1 MSTVTAVEPYGFFMT
16 RLVRRERR
24 SPHLVRLTFAGPDLA
39 GLADN
44 GYDQR
49 IKVILPRP
57 GGDPLSEFPTGP
69 DWFISWRQTPIER
82 RAVIRTYTVVTVR
95 PEAGEVDID
104 FVDHGDTGPGS
115 SFAGSG
121 AVGTEIGIWGPNAA
135 YDGAQGGLEFRHTTA
150 GTSRQL
156 VVGDLTALPAIANI
170 AAGLPD
176 TATGLICIEADADD
190 VCELPTPAGVSVRWC
205 ESADEQQQIVRAWL
219 ASLPSLGHDD
229 ATTTVV
235 TDGEEDA
242 YWEVTSDDAPAASAP
257 AVSAWIAG
265 ESGQVRALRR
275 VLVDEFDVPR
285 GAVAFMGYWREG
297 VASAG

>member
-1 MSTVTAVEPYGFFMT
+1 M
-16 RLVRRERR
+16 
-24 SPHLVRLTFAGPDLA
+24 
-39 GLADN
+39 
-44 GYDQR
+44 
-49 IKVILPRP
+49 
-57 GGDPLSEFPTGP
+57 
-69 DWFISWRQTPIER
+69 
-82 RAVIRTYTVVTVR
+82 
-95 PEAGEVDID
+95 
-104 FVDHGDTGPGS
+104 
-115 SFAGSG
+115 
-121 AVGTEIGIWGPNAA
+121 
-135 YDGAQGGLEFRHTTA
+135 
-150 GTSRQL
+150 
-156 VVGDLTALPAIANI
+156 VGDLTALPAIANI